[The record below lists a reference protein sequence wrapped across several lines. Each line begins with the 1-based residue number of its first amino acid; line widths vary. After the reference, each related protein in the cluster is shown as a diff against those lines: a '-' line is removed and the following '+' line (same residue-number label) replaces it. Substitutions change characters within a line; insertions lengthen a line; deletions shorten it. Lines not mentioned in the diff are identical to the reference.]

1 MNDYQQLHKTLR
13 QQLAQLQQRL
23 DKIERDLRQTPDP
36 DLEEQALGRE
46 NDEVLQ
52 QLDNSAREEMRLL
65 QEAIARIETGVYG
78 VCSQCGKQIAPQ
90 RLEALPYT
98 TTCISCAG

>member
-13 QQLAQLQQRL
+13 QQLAPLQQRL